1 MVIFYLRVAEDQGS
15 ERDWASN
22 LQTCSI
28 VLLYLDVNMQST
40 LVFKK
45 RTCVQICFFV
55 CFLSLILKWPLWN
68 VIIIL
73 FENLN
78 ITPNFKKEI
87 NS

>member
-28 VLLYLDVNMQST
+28 VLLLWM
-40 LVFKK
+40 L
-45 RTCVQICFFV
+45 ICSLQLFLKSVHVCKYVFV